1 MVIYVTL
8 TVLSNVGIYLYSA
21 ITCELYYSL
30 LMKFK
35 SYNVCQIGKK
45 NKQKKVQKYINP
57 QKQICLDN

>member
-1 MVIYVTL
+1 M
-8 TVLSNVGIYLYSA
+8 GIYLYSA